1 MDCRASLLYPHQLL
15 DECRC
20 SQSSS
25 VTVLLGIILLRGYSV
40 LVYRRGGPDDQARLH
55 WLKITS
61 GGVIASGLVG
71 RSIIPMLAPSDV
83 PPCQALGHQPRSPSA
98 PADALGAAGAL
109 AIKVEGGPGHFRP

>member
-1 MDCRASLLYPHQLL
+1 MLSHNTIALNMSSLCQSAAGSYHYLAAMDCRASLLYPHQLL

-20 SQSSS
+20 SESSS
-25 VTVLLGIILLRGYSV
+25 VTALLGIILLRGYSV

-71 RSIIPMLAPSDV
+71 RSIIPLLAPSDV
-83 PPCQALGHQPRSPSA
+83 PP
-98 PADALGAAGAL
+98 
-109 AIKVEGGPGHFRP
+109 